1 MTKRLLSVLSLS
13 LSVSCICAQTPP
25 IVARSEINWNTR
37 TIQSEISLDAQR
49 KGIKLPTGRNA
60 ALQML
65 EMETPALLKDTFFS
79 IIVNS
84 SEKLGNSVAQ
94 NQIVL
99 SDLNRIIDQGKKTPP
114 YFSQDLIH
122 ISMSHSISLF
132 QIGSLFV
139 RHSVAYT
146 PKAPL
151 TTVPSRPF
159 TGIIIDARGLLKVHG
174 EYTDA
179 TLTPCLFPR
188 IWNAN
193 MDLLYE
199 KNLVSPEIA
208 KKVGIAHYSSSLDE
222 STYRDRIGTDPL
234 RVTAREVFGNY
245 RTDPVISTTDYLKI
259 MNVSENR
266 KLLLEGKIV
275 ILCDPEAIVPHNL
288 GPVKDDDYYFVAQEI
303 EDRLSQKPVT
313 RIDFSSSWEGLKLT
327 IYDIRFIADTAQI
340 LPEEQ
345 SRLDVI
351 ADALKLAG
359 AEARFMV
366 DGHTANT
373 GKPAGELSL
382 SVERAKKI
390 ASELGKRGIQA
401 ERIESVG
408 YGGTRPV
415 AANDTDEGKAKNRR
429 VEITIHLD

>member
-1 MTKRLLSVLSLS
+1 MTKRLLTVLSLS
-13 LSVSCICAQTPP
+13 LSVYCICAQTPP
-25 IVARSEINWNTR
+25 IIASSEINWNTR

-174 EYTDA
+174 EYTDSA
-179 TLTPCLFPR
+179 LTPCLFPR
-188 IWNAN
+188 IWNTN

-199 KNLVSPEIA
+199 KNWVSPDIA
-208 KKVGIAHYSSSLDE
+208 KMMGIAHYSSSLDE
-222 STYRDRIGTDPL
+222 STYRSRIGTDPL
-234 RVTAREVFGNY
+234 RVTAREIFGNY

-259 MNVSENR
+259 MSISENR

-275 ILCDPEAIVPHNL
+275 ILCDPEAIVPKNL
-288 GPVKDDDYYFVAQEI
+288 GPVKDDEYYFVWQEI
-303 EDRLSQKPVT
+303 EDKLSQKPVT
-313 RIDFSSSWEGLKLT
+313 QIDFSNAWEGLKLT

-359 AEARFMV
+359 PEARFSI
-366 DGHTANT
+366 DGHTADT
-373 GKPAGELSL
+373 GKPSGELVL

-415 AANDTDEGKAKNRR
+415 AANDTDEGRAKNRR